1 MPATTARR
9 ITLLLAAALLALGLS
24 RPAKAILVGAGSLD
38 SLIRTSDAIVRA
50 RVISIERPTFERIAF
65 TVQPIA
71 TIKAGP
77 KPIPSPLSVTPAQPI
92 WPEDLDV
99 PYKKGA
105 VVLLFLEGNGES
117 YAVANNMR
125 AILPAVEG
133 TQIESNAT
141 PEVKVFRELSPVLKQ
156 LKTDAARSRLLGLL
170 AEVGTKANTETF
182 TPYLKDPNEWVRR
195 GALSALLHLDPTPE
209 RVEQANADLKAFL
222 KSPKRG
228 DLFRLWSLYKV
239 IDTENNA
246 FLPMYRTIAD
256 SGNARPFDAAAV
268 RGLRRGEKKED
279 ALRLYHYS
287 HSKSDYIRHEALD
300 GLCKIYKIALKRP
313 EVTSYEG
320 PLSQEAVEQERRMRV
335 ATTRALKQDGVI
347 K

>member
-9 ITLLLAAALLALGLS
+9 LILLFAAGLLALGFS
-24 RPAKAILVGAGSLD
+24 QPAHAILVGAGSLD

-50 RVISIERPTFERIAF
+50 RVISVERPSFERIAF
-65 TVQPIA
+65 TAQPIA
-71 TIKAGP
+71 TVKMGP
-77 KPIPSPLSVTPAQPI
+77 KPTPAQLSLTPAEPI
-92 WPEDLDV
+92 WPDDLDV
-99 PYKKGA
+99 PYKKGS
-105 VVLLFLEGNGES
+105 VVLLFLEANGDG

-125 AILPAVEG
+125 AILPAIENTQVE
-133 TQIESNAT
+133 TNAA
-141 PEVKVFRELSPVLKQ
+141 PDVRVFRELSPVLKQ
-156 LKTDAARSRLLGLL
+156 LRTDAARSRLLGLL
-170 AEVGTKANTETF
+170 AEVGTKANADTF
-182 TPYLKDPNEWVRR
+182 TSYLKDPNEWVRR
-195 GALSALLHLDPTPE
+195 GALSALLHLDPTPD

-246 FLPMYRTIAD
+246 FLPLYRTVAD
-256 SGNARPFDAAAV
+256 AGNARPFDGAAV

-279 ALRLYHYS
+279 ALRLYRYS
-287 HSKSDYIRHEALD
+287 RSKSDYIRHEALD
-300 GLCKIYKIALKRP
+300 GLCKIYKIPLKRP

-335 ATTRALKQDGVI
+335 ATTKALKQDGVI